1 MILGPQVHSDP
12 RTTNMIPAEFLV
24 MFFSLAAAVIWGA
37 GDFSG
42 GFATKR
48 ASVYVVVLVSQ
59 VVGLVCLPL
68 LAIVFSEPLPPTN
81 SLFWGFFAGL
91 AASFGMLLLFHALST
106 GSMGVA
112 APISAVFSV
121 ALPVVYGVFN
131 EGLPASHQIAGF
143 VIALISILLVSGTD
157 EMGRIRIQELVFPL
171 LAGVGF
177 GMFFISVDHFSE
189 TAVFWPLSVA
199 KLSAVL
205 VTLGVILLR
214 RSAKVPSGDVLPLI
228 ILTGVFETTGSL
240 FFTLALEAGRLDIAT
255 VLSSLY
261 PGGTVLLAWF
271 VLKERLS
278 SKQWIGVVLALIAIV
293 LISL

>member
-1 MILGPQVHSDP
+1 
-12 RTTNMIPAEFLV
+12 MIPAEFLV
-24 MFFSLAAAVIWGA
+24 MFFSLAAAATWGA

-59 VVGLVCLPL
+59 IVGLVCLPF
-68 LAIVFSEPLPPTN
+68 LAIVFSEPLPPTDD
-81 SLFWGFFAGL
+81 LFWGFIAGL

-106 GSMGVA
+106 GHMGVA
-112 APISAVFSV
+112 ASISAVFSV
-121 ALPVVYGVFN
+121 ALPVVYGVCN

-157 EMGRIRIQELVFPL
+157 KMGRNCMWIHGLVFPL

-205 VTLGVILLR
+205 VTLGVVLLR
-214 RSAKVPSGDVLPLI
+214 RSAKVPSGNVLPLI

-240 FFTLALEAGRLDIAT
+240 FFTLALETGRLDIAT

-278 SKQWIGVVLALIAIV
+278 SKQWIGVVLALIAIA